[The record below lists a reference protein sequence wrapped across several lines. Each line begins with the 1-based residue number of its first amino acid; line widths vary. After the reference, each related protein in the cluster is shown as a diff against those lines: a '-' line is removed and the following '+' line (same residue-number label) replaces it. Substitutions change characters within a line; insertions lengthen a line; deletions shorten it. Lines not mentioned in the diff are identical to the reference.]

1 MASDGRQHGMP
12 PDERKRIGVAWLLL
26 DEHDGRVRQEVCDL
40 CDDLTEDPEG
50 ARTPE
55 PRQPGVWLDR
65 HRVERQRRAGCIQ
78 GLVDRVAKGE
88 DEMVQLAALYARTGD
103 QAGFESHLRE
113 LQAACV
119 MIAPT
124 SLQLLRAP

>member
-1 MASDGRQHGMP
+1 MHRQTQSGTASHG
-12 PDERKRIGVAWLLL
+12 L
-26 DEHDGRVRQEVCDL
+26 
-40 CDDLTEDPEG
+40 G

-88 DEMVQLAALYARTGD
+88 DV
-103 QAGFESHLRE
+103 
-113 LQAACV
+113 
-119 MIAPT
+119 
-124 SLQLLRAP
+124 LLLCRPS